1 MTGMARIRLIDLGP
15 VTVLTRG
22 ALIGPP
28 LEHEEMP
35 YDGGA

>member
-1 MTGMARIRLIDLGP
+1 MTGIAQIRLIDLGP
-15 VTVLTRG
+15 VTVLPRG

>member
-1 MTGMARIRLIDLGP
+1 MTGITPIRLIDLGP
-15 VTVLTRG
+15 VSLLTRG

-28 LEHEEMP
+28 LETEEMP

>member
-1 MTGMARIRLIDLGP
+1 MTGNTQIRLIDLGP